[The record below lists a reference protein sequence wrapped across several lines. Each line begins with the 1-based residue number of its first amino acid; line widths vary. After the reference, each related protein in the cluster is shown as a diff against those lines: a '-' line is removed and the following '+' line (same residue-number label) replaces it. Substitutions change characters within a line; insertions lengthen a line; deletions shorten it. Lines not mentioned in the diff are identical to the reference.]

1 MEVTINKIIILMII
15 ISLTYACQC
24 NYKLI
29 TAKNRLNDATGREL
43 PGNKVII
50 YLLSTTTVA
59 QFCLIIINLIKPT
72 MIDDEVILI
81 YHILII
87 LSNLTIASKASR
99 MAGTAD
105 KLRKLYKELDQRK
118 NSA

>member
-24 NYKLI
+24 NYKLK
-29 TAKNRLNDATGREL
+29 TTKNRLNDATGKEL

-72 MIDDEVILI
+72 MIDDEIILI

-105 KLRKLYKELDQRK
+105 KLRRLYKELDQRK